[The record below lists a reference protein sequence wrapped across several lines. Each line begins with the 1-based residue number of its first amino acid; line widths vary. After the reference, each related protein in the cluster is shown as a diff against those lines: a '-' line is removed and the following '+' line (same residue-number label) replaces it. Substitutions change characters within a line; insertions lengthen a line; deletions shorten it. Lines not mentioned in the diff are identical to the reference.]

1 MQFKTVSRFDKE
13 VKELAKKYSH
23 IKSDLQNLISNFD
36 KNHQAAKTIKANIYK
51 VRIKNSDKKRGKSA
65 GYRTYYYLVENET
78 VYFLTI
84 YDKSEKE
91 SIDESVLDEIIGA
104 ELVNTR

>member
-23 IKSDLQNLISNFD
+23 IKSDLQNLIANFD
-36 KNHQAAKTIKANIYK
+36 KNHQSAKTIKANIYK
-51 VRIKNSDKKRGKSA
+51 VRIKNSDKAKGKSA
-65 GYRTYYYLVENET
+65 GYRTYYYIVESET

-91 SIDESVLDEIIGA
+91 LIDESVLDEIIGA
-104 ELVNTR
+104 ELVKK

>member
-13 VKELAKKYSH
+13 VKALAKKYSH

-51 VRIKNSDKKRGKSA
+51 VRIKNSDKAKGKSA
-65 GYRTYYYLVENET
+65 GYRIYYYVVENET

-84 YDKSEKE
+84 YDKSDKE
-91 SIDESVLDEIIGA
+91 SIDESALDDIVATEIK
-104 ELVNTR
+104 

>member
-13 VKELAKKYSH
+13 VKELSKKYSH

-51 VRIKNSDKKRGKSA
+51 VRIKNSDKAKGKSA
-65 GYRTYYYLVENET
+65 GYRTYYYIVENET
-78 VYFLTI
+78 VNCHHLSRHFFQNLSSYQ
-84 YDKSEKE
+84 KKCC
-91 SIDESVLDEIIGA
+91 
-104 ELVNTR
+104 

>member
-23 IKSDLQNLISNFD
+23 IKSDIQNLIANFD

-51 VRIKNSDKKRGKSA
+51 VRIKNSDKTK
-65 GYRTYYYLVENET
+65 
-78 VYFLTI
+78 
-84 YDKSEKE
+84 
-91 SIDESVLDEIIGA
+91 DELFGA
-104 ELVNTR
+104 LGL